1 MTILLATRGG
11 SKCREPR
18 QPIHQTARLASR
30 TIAMAFGMEVAAAP
44 TRVSTM
50 VTMST
55 RTYESFKPSLP
66 QDWTTGGLIGG
77 WINATLELLIAI
89 GLVLFVV
96 GAPFLFIA
104 GTIYLYSQVG
114 SDLPNLG
121 QFYGP

>member
-1 MTILLATRGG
+1 
-11 SKCREPR
+11 
-18 QPIHQTARLASR
+18 
-30 TIAMAFGMEVAAAP
+30 MAFGMEVAAAP